1 MTRSLTS
8 RIAAFRADTRGVAAM
23 EYGLIA
29 AFIAVAII
37 AGLTAVGGNL
47 GTFFTD
53 LASKF
58 AAGGA

>member
-1 MTRSLTS
+1 MTRSLWS
-8 RIAAFRADTRGVAAM
+8 RIAALRADTRGVAAM

-47 GTFFTD
+47 GNFFTS
-53 LASKF
+53 LSSKF
-58 AAGGA
+58 VTGG